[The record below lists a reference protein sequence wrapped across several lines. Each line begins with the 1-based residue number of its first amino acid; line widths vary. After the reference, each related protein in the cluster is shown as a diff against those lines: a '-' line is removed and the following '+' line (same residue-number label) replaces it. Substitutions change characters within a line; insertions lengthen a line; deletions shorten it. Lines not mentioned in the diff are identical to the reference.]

1 MKKITVSAGQIPYPY
16 ALSHPTNQR
25 ESFKMKKIVM
35 ALIAALSLVS
45 FSASADWNA
54 PGKGPYTHTGTAN
67 DSEN

>member
-1 MKKITVSAGQIPYPY
+1 
-16 ALSHPTNQR
+16 
-25 ESFKMKKIVM
+25 MKKIVM

-54 PGKGPYTHTGTAN
+54 PGKGPFTHTGTAS